1 MRLNARWLSV
11 ILILFHAVFS
21 CISPLQAQSFRFKTY
36 DSNVGLPQNFVYSLS
51 QDQNG
56 YLWMGT
62 GEGLV
67 KYNGLEFAGF
77 NHADS
82 LAEDFITVMH
92 VSKDGTLWIGH
103 NNGDI
108 TLYENEEF
116 IPLRISETK
125 SPIAAIISNGNGHAW
140 AVSQNEGLIS
150 IDQKAKSYRLVT
162 HKKLRRKLFYTL
174 ASDEDQLLAGTS
186 EGMVRIT
193 PAGTDSIAE
202 VSGISKI
209 PMTNINCIVPRKGIN
224 GDFWVG
230 TEDNGFFLYSKASDR
245 SRHIVDN
252 SLCLK
257 FDIQWE
263 NIRDIEE
270 EPNGNLLL
278 ATWGNGVIKLFYAPE
293 SQSFVDSYNFT
304 TENGLSNNYVRDILC
319 DRESNYWFATYGG
332 GTSVLTGEEF
342 VFYNLE
348 TIGFEK
354 SKVLSTL
361 LNDSTL
367 WFGLETGL
375 IKTDPYCFTDFEYY
389 DAAFGLPE
397 DDITGIHKM
406 QDGTLFLGT
415 ANNGLYYKL
424 PGSTT
429 FTPWYYSHQ
438 VPDKKIRDLAGK
450 DRMIYLATYG
460 GFFTIDT
467 ETRKAEHLTTG
478 KGLPHNNI
486 NFVEVDKD
494 NQVWIGPR
502 NSGICKVNNGSIEM
516 HKISDSPIDVYD
528 MAQTSDSAF
537 WLATQGQGIIKY
549 SSDSIEHYSI
559 AQGLAKNFCYS
570 IESDINDRL
579 WIAHHP
585 GLSMFNTKTGEIET
599 YGHEENMGAD
609 FYQILKDSD
618 QTLWFS
624 SANGTVHYFPEKHKK
639 NDIAPALHF
648 TKILISGEQYSSNQ
662 EINLP
667 YPYGENYKFRF
678 NFMGISFRNPDEVTY
693 RYRLI
698 KNGEQSESEWI
709 DLGNTN
715 FREYDFLPSGSY
727 ELKIEAVNAD
737 GYTADPIS
745 VSFTIATPF
754 WKKPWFFLLLA
765 AVLIYTVYLIIVAR
779 ERKLK
784 RQKELLQKEVD
795 LQTIQLREQK
805 AEIERKNRD
814 ITDSIN
820 YAKTI
825 QSSILPPLDVLKTRF
840 PESYVFFAPRD
851 IVSGDFYWFYKTKNH
866 FIVTCADCT
875 GHGVPGAFMSM
886 IGSTLLNDIVKRKDV
901 NSPADL
907 LERLDFEIKVLL
919 QNSKNKDNTKDG
931 MDISVVEV
939 ENTGTRVRVASA
951 KRPVYLYLNNELT
964 IYKGNR
970 RSIGDSLVDDDTPFV
985 NIEYNATEG
994 DLIYLFSDGYTDQ
1007 FGGPREKKFMK
1018 VGVKNMLEEIHDLP
1032 MDRQYESVRSRFHEW
1047 KGDLEQVDDVIFMG
1061 LKL

>member
-1 MRLNARWLSV
+1 MLLRARWLSA
-11 ILILFHAVFS
+11 ILFFALAFGL
-21 CISPLQAQSFRFKTY
+21 CISPTHAQSFRFKTY

-56 YLWMGT
+56 YIWMGT

-67 KYNGLEFAGF
+67 KYDGRDFSSF
-77 NHADS
+77 NHTDS
-82 LAEDFITVMH
+82 LADDFISVMH
-92 VSKDGTLWIGH
+92 VAKDGTLWIGH

-108 TLYENEEF
+108 TLYEDNNF
-116 IPLRISETK
+116 SPIHISETK
-125 SPIAAIISNGNGHAW
+125 SPVTAIVTNENGHAW
-140 AVSQNEGLIS
+140 AISQNEGLIS
-150 IDQKAKSYRLVT
+150 INKQEKSYQILR
-162 HKKLRRKLFYTL
+162 HKKLNRKLFYTL
-174 ASDEDQLLAGTS
+174 AQWEDQLFAGTS
-186 EGMVRIT
+186 EGMISIATV
-193 PAGTDSIAE
+193 GKDSIKA
-202 VSGISKI
+202 VSRVAQI
-209 PMTNINCIVPRKGIN
+209 PMTNINCIVPRKGIS

-230 TEDNGFFLYSKASDR
+230 TEDNGFFLYSQSEDKST
-245 SRHIVDN
+245 HIVDN

-278 ATWGNGVIKLFYAPE
+278 ATWGNGVIKLFFAPD
-293 SQSFVDSYNFT
+293 SQTFVDSYNFT

-332 GTSVLTGEEF
+332 GTSVLTGEQF

-348 TIGFEK
+348 TIGFEQ
-354 SKVLSTL
+354 SKVRSTL

-367 WFGLETGL
+367 WLGLEGGL

-389 DAAFGLPE
+389 DSAFGLPN
-397 DDITGIHKM
+397 DNITGIYRK

-415 ANNGLYYKL
+415 TDSGLFRQL
-424 PGSTT
+424 PGEHT
-429 FTPWYYSHQ
+429 FTPWHYSNE
-438 VPDKKIRDLAGK
+438 VPAKKIRDIAGV
-450 DRMIYLATYG
+450 DEMIYLATYG
-460 GFFTIDT
+460 GFFSINTTTGDV
-467 ETRKAEHLTTG
+467 EQLTTG

-486 NFVEVDKD
+486 NFVELDKK
-494 NQVWIGPR
+494 NGVWIGPR
-502 NSGICKVNNGSIEM
+502 NSGICKVENGTIEI
-516 HKISDSPIDVYD
+516 HKISDAPIDVFD
-528 MAQTSDSAF
+528 MTQTSDSAF
-537 WLATQGQGIIKY
+537 WLATQGRGIIKY
-549 SSDSIEHYSI
+549 TRDSIEHYTI
-559 AQGLAKNFCYS
+559 AQGLAKNFCYD
-570 IESDINDRL
+570 IETDSNDRL
-579 WIAHHP
+579 WIGHHP
-585 GLSMFNTKTGEIET
+585 GLTMFDTRSGEIKT

-609 FYQILKDSD
+609 FYQILKDSEN
-618 QTLWFS
+618 TIWFS
-624 SANGTVHYFPEKHKK
+624 SANGTIHYFPEKHKK
-639 NDIAPALHF
+639 NDVAPALHF
-648 TKILISGEQYSSNQ
+648 TKILISDKPYSPNKKI
-662 EINLP
+662 ELP
-667 YPYGENYKFRF
+667 YPYRENYKFRF
-678 NFMGISFRNPDEVTY
+678 NFMGISFRNPEEVTY
-693 RYRLI
+693 QYRLI
-698 KNGEQSESEWI
+698 KNGDQSSSEWI
-709 DLGNTN
+709 NLGNTN

-727 ELKIEAVNAD
+727 ELKIRAFNAD
-737 GYTADPIS
+737 GFAADPIS
-745 VSFTIATPF
+745 ISFSIATPF
-754 WKKPWFFLLLA
+754 WKKAWFFLILA
-765 AVLIYTVYLIIVAR
+765 ALMIYSVYLIIVSR

-825 QSSILPPLDVLKTRF
+825 QSSILPPLDVLKSRF
-840 PESYVFFAPRD
+840 PESFVFFSPRD

-866 FIVTCADCT
+866 FIVACADCT

-931 MDISVVEV
+931 MDISVLEI
-939 ENTGTRVRVASA
+939 ENTGTRIRVASA
-951 KRPVYLYLNNELT
+951 KRPVYLYLNNDLS

-1007 FGGPREKKFMK
+1007 FGGPKEKKFMK
-1018 VGVKNMLEEIHDLP
+1018 VGVKNLLTEIHSLS
-1032 MDRQYESVRSRFHEW
+1032 MEQQFEIVKERFKDW
-1047 KGDLEQVDDVIFMG
+1047 KGSLEQVDDVIFMG